1 MQRVVSTVTLSL
13 AGMSII
19 QSVPNIC
26 FSNGSGDGDGDKLW
40 CFVLLN
46 EDVLLGGQTI
56 AVPGRQNSD
65 ALAEERDFV
74 IASQPKKNWFTTYQA
89 LQAALHYNRDF
100 RAWPVSGLG
109 LPSAMLTG
117 CRCPTWYS
125 LPAWLPSHRDAWG
138 ILVPSLF
145 LLGTLPAWLCELYL
159 PDRVIWSR
167 PWERR

>member
-1 MQRVVSTVTLSL
+1 
-13 AGMSII
+13 MSII

-74 IASQPKKNWFTTYQA
+74 IASQPKKTGSLHTRHCKLHCTTIGT
-89 LQAALHYNRDF
+89 F
-100 RAWPVSGLG
+100 GLG
-109 LPSAMLTG
+109 RSV
-117 CRCPTWYS
+117 
-125 LPAWLPSHRDAWG
+125 DWG
-138 ILVPSLF
+138 F
-145 LLGTLPAWLCELYL
+145 HQQC
-159 PDRVIWSR
+159 
-167 PWERR
+167 